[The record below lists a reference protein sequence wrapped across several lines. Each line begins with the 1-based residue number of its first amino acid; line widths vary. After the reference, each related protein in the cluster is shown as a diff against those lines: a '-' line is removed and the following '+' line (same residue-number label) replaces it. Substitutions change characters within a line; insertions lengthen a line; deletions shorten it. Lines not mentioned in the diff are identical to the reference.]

1 MRRATTTK
9 KGEVAMSNNRDINN
23 DWEDDED
30 DVDLTTFDSD
40 TDLVKKLRKANRL
53 QEKKIKDLENNLGSL
68 TKAQRERIIKD
79 TFAQKGVNEKIA
91 SFIPAELEASEDAIS
106 AWLDQH
112 SDVFGIQAPQK
123 QTDLSQ
129 RDIANLR
136 QMDIVTNSALTP
148 DKAEDLMSRVYNAE
162 SAEDLIEIIKNN

>member
-1 MRRATTTK
+1 
-9 KGEVAMSNNRDINN
+9 MSNNRDINN

-53 QEKKIKDLENNLGSL
+53 QERKIKDLETNLGSL

-91 SFIPAELEASEDAIS
+91 SFIPADLEASEDAIS
-106 AWLDQH
+106 GWLEQH
-112 SDVFGIQAPQK
+112 GDVFGIQSPQK
-123 QTDLSQ
+123 TTELSQ

-136 QMDIVTNSALTP
+136 QIDVVTNGALTP
-148 DKAEDLMSRVYNAE
+148 DKAEDLMSRVMNAADADE
-162 SAEDLIEIIKNN
+162 LNAIIYGQPNNP

>member
-1 MRRATTTK
+1 
-9 KGEVAMSNNRDINN
+9 MSNNRDINN

-53 QEKKIKDLENNLGSL
+53 QERKIKDLETNLGSL

-91 SFIPAELEASEDAIS
+91 SFIPADLEASEDAIS
-106 AWLDQH
+106 GWLEQH
-112 SDVFGIQAPQK
+112 GDVFGIQNPQK
-123 QTDLSQ
+123 TTELSQ
-129 RDIANLR
+129 RDIATLR
-136 QMDIVTNSALTP
+136 QMDAVTNGSLTP
-148 DKAEDLMSRVYNAE
+148 ERTDDLESRISNAQ
-162 SAEDLIEIIKNN
+162 SAEEILSILRS

>member
-1 MRRATTTK
+1 M
-9 KGEVAMSNNRDINN
+9 GEVAMSNNRDINN

-53 QEKKIKDLENNLGSL
+53 QEKKIKDLETNLGSL

-91 SFIPAELEASEDAIS
+91 SFIPADLEATLTFSKVSE
-106 AWLDQH
+106 
-112 SDVFGIQAPQK
+112 
-123 QTDLSQ
+123 
-129 RDIANLR
+129 
-136 QMDIVTNSALTP
+136 
-148 DKAEDLMSRVYNAE
+148 
-162 SAEDLIEIIKNN
+162 